1 MYKKYK
7 TNIDAH
13 NEVIDLLKSNFD
25 VENAKLIKRLNRMKQ
40 LDIQNKSL

>member
-13 NEVIDLLKSNFD
+13 NEVIDLLKSNLN
-25 VENAKLIKRLNRMKQ
+25 VENAKLVNRLNRMKQ
-40 LDIQNKSL
+40 LDIQNKLL